1 MATHEE
7 DLKQINS
14 DIKLIEA
21 EIASNEE
28 EVDRINPIEGT
39 LKRETYLRLRNK
51 YLQEKLSKLK
61 DQKKRKIEVIDWE
74 RRTR

>member
-7 DLKQINS
+7 ELKQINS

-28 EVDRINPIEGT
+28 EIDRINPIEGT
-39 LKRETYLRLRNK
+39 LKRENYLRLLNP

-61 DQKKRKIEVIDWE
+61 EQQKRKIEAIDWE